1 MATIRPSSAQ
11 SGAPPSA
18 DLPSAQ
24 EELAESLLRCM
35 GRDSAIHVCKMN
47 GWAGVLDI
55 LLDASRS
62 VTLETSRES

>member
-1 MATIRPSSAQ
+1 MATTHLPKAE
-11 SGAPPSA
+11 SG

-55 LLDASRS
+55 LLHADAAAAVEPSRDA
-62 VTLETSRES
+62 

>member
-1 MATIRPSSAQ
+1 MATRATSSAE
-11 SGAPPSA
+11 SG

-47 GWAGVLDI
+47 GWAGVLNV
-55 LLDASRS
+55 LLGDS
-62 VTLETSRES
+62 VTAALDPSQKS